1 MKWWYLTKIEY
12 EVVADSE
19 DAEEYTSIILKI
31 DGQEF
36 ELDKSDVSHL
46 EGIIIAVFDRM
57 VDPFDIY
64 LRQEPVVREA
74 GHPSPYSG
82 TRAR

>member
-1 MKWWYLTKIEY
+1 MRKIEY

-36 ELDKSDVSHL
+36 ELDKADVSHL
-46 EGIIIAVFDRM
+46 EGIIIAVYDRM

-64 LRQEPVVREA
+64 LAEGPKVRIMD
-74 GHPSPYSG
+74 SS
-82 TRAR
+82 